1 MPLARKLGISGRKLS
16 DFIDI
21 AACSDHSGYHVGVLC
36 QKRVPREQAAVHLN
50 ALLQDVVTLFRCQTR
65 HPESELYQSPVLKF
79 LR

>member
-1 MPLARKLGISGRKLS
+1 MPLARELGIGSCQVCYFL
-16 DFIDI
+16 DF
-21 AACSDHSGYHVGVLC
+21 APCSDHSVYHVGVLC
-36 QKRVPREQAAVHLN
+36 QMRVPREQAAVHLN